1 LTLPQRKDLRLSGDH
16 ERRKNMGTVILEISM
31 SLDGFIAGPKD
42 DDKPDRELAGLDILH
57 DWRFAGKS
65 PTENEAYEV
74 EKFKPMGA
82 GIVGRR
88 MLDLGIGPWG
98 ENPTFHMPIFV
109 LSHEPHKPITRQGG
123 TTYYFVT
130 DGIESALKQA
140 EEAAGGKDIMVLGG
154 ANAAQQYLKA
164 GLLDE
169 IHLHLVP
176 VLLGEG
182 IRLFENTGTEQI
194 KLEQIS
200 LTEDPGVTH
209 FRFRVLPKGR

>member
-1 LTLPQRKDLRLSGDH
+1 MGKIILDL
-16 ERRKNMGTVILEISM
+16 SM

-42 DDKPDRELAGLDILH
+42 SSNPDRELAGLDVLH
-57 DWRFAGKS
+57 DWRFGRQSSREA
-65 PTENEAYEV
+65 EAYEV
-74 EKFKPMGA
+74 EKFKSIGA
-82 GIVGRR
+82 GILGRR

-109 LSHEPHKPITRQGG
+109 LSHATREPIPKQGG
-123 TTYYFVT
+123 TTYYFIT
-130 DGIESALKQA
+130 EGIESTLKQA
-140 EEAAGGKDIMVLGG
+140 EAAAGGKDIMLLGG

-182 IRLFENTGTEQI
+182 IRLFENIGTQQI
-194 KLEQIS
+194 NLEQSSVI
-200 LTEDPGVTH
+200 EEPGVTH
-209 FRFRVLPKGR
+209 FRYRVIK

>member
-1 LTLPQRKDLRLSGDH
+1 MEIFKDLRLSSAD
-16 ERRKNMGTVILEISM
+16 ERRKNMGTVILEMGI

-42 DDKPDRELAGLDILH
+42 DSNPERELAGLDILH

-65 PTENEAYEV
+65 STETEAYEL

-98 ENPTFHMPIFV
+98 ENPTFHMPVFV
-109 LSHEPHKPITRQGG
+109 LTHEPRKPITKDGG

-130 DGIESALKQA
+130 AGIESALRQA
-140 EEAAGGKDIMVLGG
+140 EEAADGKDIMVLGG
-154 ANAAQQYLKA
+154 ADAAQQYLKA

-182 IRLFENTGTEQI
+182 IRLFENIGTEQI

-209 FRFRVLPKGR
+209 FRFRVVK

>member
-1 LTLPQRKDLRLSGDH
+1 VEIFKDLRLSSEHD
-16 ERRKNMGTVILEISM
+16 RRKNMGTVILDMSM

-42 DDKPDRELAGLDILH
+42 DDKADRELAGLDLLH
-57 DWRFAGKS
+57 DWRFGSKS
-65 PTENEAYEV
+65 PTENEAYEI

-109 LSHEPHKPITRQGG
+109 LSHEARDAIPKQGG

-130 DGIESALKQA
+130 AGIESALEQA
-140 EEAAGGKDIMVLGG
+140 VEAAGGKDIMVLGG

-169 IHLHLVP
+169 IDLHLVP
-176 VLLGEG
+176 ILLGEG
-182 IRLFENTGTEQI
+182 IRLFENIGTEHI
-194 KLEQIS
+194 ELEKIS
-200 LTEDPGVTH
+200 VIEEPGITH
-209 FRFRVLPKGR
+209 FRFRVLK

>member
-1 LTLPQRKDLRLSGDH
+1 M
-16 ERRKNMGTVILEISM
+16 NMGTVILDLSM

-42 DDKPDRELAGLDILH
+42 DKNPDRELGALDILH
-57 DWRFAGKS
+57 DWRFGGQSSTA
-65 PTENEAYEV
+65 TEAYEV

-109 LSHEPHKPITRQGG
+109 LSHETRKPITKQGG
-123 TTYYFVT
+123 TTYYFIT
-130 DGIESALKQA
+130 EGIESTLKRA
-140 EEAAGGKDIMVLGG
+140 KEAADGKDIMLLGG
-154 ANAAQQYLKA
+154 ADVAQQYLKA

-182 IRLFENTGTEQI
+182 IRLFENIGTEQI
-194 KLEQIS
+194 NLEQIS
-200 LTEDPGVTH
+200 VIEEPGVTH
-209 FRFRVLPKGR
+209 LRFRVVR